1 MPTSQEL
8 ITHARALMQANQI
21 DDAENIW
28 RELATRHPKE
38 PDLHSMLGVC
48 RRLKGD
54 IDNAMKHFRAATE
67 LDEHHADSHFH
78 IGQTLQQIGRLGQ
91 AEKAF
96 NTAVK
101 SNPNH
106 IGARVAM
113 ARIQEGSGKTDE
125 ALKSLRMALRADRDS
140 IPALAEISRILLAR
154 GQVDEADKHASRAIQ
169 LKPEDLRAQLAV
181 TNILQTRGH
190 WDSAEQMLGHALKKY
205 PDSAPLW
212 AALGGLYRFAGR
224 HGQAVQAFERAEQL
238 YPGGRLE
245 PVAVVAMAESLNAI
259 GYALE
264 AHQRLETLS
273 GRVRLEGGSLL
284 LLAELRIANGQIE
297 AAREL
302 LPQLEKSLGSGKRL
316 VEAWLAEAAGELES
330 AAGQAAKLHEIKHEG
345 VSRKARLLSARL
357 AARRDDAEAVE
368 NALSSLVGRDPTAT
382 WMLADARC
390 RVGDHGRG
398 REVLEALLSKSD
410 ALGPQEQAITHAR
423 LAWLLDDAGQYES
436 AREHVEHC
444 SWQGLPHPA
453 RMVRATPEAQRNAIV
468 ELEEQPWATTSID
481 DERPQLLFVL
491 GWPGSGGENVVQAL
505 MDAGMAHLD
514 TIGGERRRQALGLP
528 KSLPE
533 LQATDDAEVR
543 AARRRYFRGTDI
555 ATGLLLD
562 PMWFEAT
569 DLPALARFFPGARVI
584 VPDAEAGDLELHW
597 RLSGF
602 GEIEQVHSAWCD
614 DQAVLQHVR
623 ERFDLEFIDV
633 PRSLLVDDAGKAAEL
648 LAGAL
653 GTKQVDELAKAIER
667 SHEINP
673 LKPAGR
679 WQHYSD
685 ILTSAGQ
692 PA

>member
-21 DDAENIW
+21 DEAESAW
-28 RELATRHPKE
+28 RELVTRHPKE

-78 IGQTLQQIGRLGQ
+78 IGQTLQQVGRLGE
-91 AEKAF
+91 AEKALK
-96 NTAVK
+96 TAVK

-106 IGARVAM
+106 VGARVAM
-113 ARIQEGSGKTDE
+113 ARIQEGSGKRDD

-140 IPALAEISRILLAR
+140 IPVLAEMSRILLAM

-181 TNILQTRGH
+181 TNILQARGH
-190 WDSAEQMLGHALKKY
+190 WDSAEQMLGRALGKY
-205 PDSAPLW
+205 PNSAPLW

-224 HGQAVQAFERAEQL
+224 HGQAVQSFERAEQL

-259 GYALE
+259 GYVRE

-284 LLAELRIANGQIE
+284 LLAELRIADGQIE

-316 VEAWLAEAAGELES
+316 VEAWLAESAGELES
-330 AAGQAAKLHEIKHEG
+330 AAGQAAKLHDVKHEG

-368 NALSSLVGRDPTAT
+368 KALSPMIGRDPSAT
-382 WMLADARC
+382 WMLAEARC
-390 RVGDHGRG
+390 RVGDHDRG
-398 REVLEALLSKSD
+398 REVLEALLAESG
-410 ALGPQEQAITHAR
+410 ALGPQERAITHAR
-423 LAWLLDDAGQYES
+423 LAWLLDDVGQYDN
-436 AREHVEHC
+436 AREHIEHC

-453 RMVRATPEAQRNAIV
+453 RMVNATPAEQRDSI
-468 ELEEQPWATTSID
+468 LGLQDQPWATASID
-481 DERPQLLFVL
+481 DDRPQLVFVL
-491 GWPGSGGENVVQAL
+491 GWPGSGGENIVQGL
-505 MDAGMAHLD
+505 IDTGIAHLD
-514 TIGGERRRQALGLP
+514 TVGGERRRQALGLP
-528 KSLPE
+528 KSIAD
-533 LQATDDAEVR
+533 LQETDDNEVR
-543 AARRRYFRGTDI
+543 AARRRYFRGAVKTS
-555 ATGLLLD
+555 GYLLE

-569 DLPALARFFPGARVI
+569 DLPALARFFPGSRVI
-584 VPDAEAGDLELHW
+584 VPAGEAGDLELHW

-602 GEIEQVHSAWCD
+602 GDIEQVHSAWRD
-614 DQAVLQHVR
+614 DQAVLKHVR
-623 ERFDLEFIDV
+623 EHIDLEFIDL
-633 PRSLLVDDAGKAAEL
+633 PRSVLVEDAGKAAEI

-653 GTKQVDELAKAIER
+653 GTKKVDELATALER

-673 LKPAGR
+673 LKPEGR

-692 PA
+692 SA